1 MVLALTQIVQAF
13 NMRSEHSLFHIG
25 PFSNHKL
32 NWAALCS
39 LVLVALV
46 LFTPA
51 NVAFGF
57 VILPWQLY
65 LAGLGLIIAPFV
77 VMEIA
82 KAIGLIRH
90 RK

>member
-1 MVLALTQIVQAF
+1 MKLLARYLK
-13 NMRSEHSLFHIG
+13 
-25 PFSNHKL
+25 PFVGIL
-32 NWAALCS
+32 
-39 LVLVALV
+39 LVCLV

-51 NVAFGF
+51 NVAFGL